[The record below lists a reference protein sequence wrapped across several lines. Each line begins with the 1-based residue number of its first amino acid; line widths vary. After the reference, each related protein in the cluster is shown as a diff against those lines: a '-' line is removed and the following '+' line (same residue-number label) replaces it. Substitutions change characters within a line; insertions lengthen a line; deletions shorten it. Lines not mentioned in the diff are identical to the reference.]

1 MPQPT
6 AEAKQQESAS
16 QQPMKKPSVDA
27 KAVVAKYNFLVQ
39 KRSPRETDWDEAIR
53 FMMPRRIDATGTTS
67 VSDATK
73 DIFDDT
79 AIIANNTLAAGL
91 VSTITPATERWAAL
105 ESPAAF
111 RDETPDDNA
120 KAVRGEW
127 YQDATDILSRAI
139 ANSNFHTEIHEL
151 HLCRN
156 TICTGALYIG
166 EGEDAPLVFKHVP
179 PKTFTFTEDNEGR
192 ITSFYREMANMTL
205 EQAVR
210 QWGEEALPEKLREKF
225 KSGKAQDAQM
235 TIRVLHAVE
244 KRMAGSYNPQKI
256 DAANKPYSSAYII
269 IGEEHV
275 LDAGGYDDMPYVVGR
290 FLKWGADQ
298 WGYGPGIEALPS
310 VRQLNWIEQHAD
322 VAAEIAVFPRVMAP
336 QGMKGKM
343 DLAAAGITYFDPN
356 QPNARPTI
364 WGNEGRPEYLVD
376 RAEKKREAVRR
387 LFHNDL
393 FQMMGGIEP
402 GKMTA
407 YETMQRFSEKLDM
420 FSPSFK
426 MVTTEVLSPL
436 VKRCFT
442 ILFKQGYFS
451 PPPPEVFIQTSRGF
465 VMPMPQVSF
474 VSKMALAIRALE
486 NRSWVEFMSVVTPML
501 QVDPSIADNF
511 DLDRATLGIAR
522 NLAVPTGWT
531 RRPEDR
537 DAMRQ
542 ARAEQQQQAQAMQ
555 QAQQLADAAG
565 KLGSAPPAL
574 QEAAGSALAGMAK

>member
-1 MPQPT
+1 MPT
-6 AEAKQQESAS
+6 ANAEAPV
-16 QQPMKKPSVDA
+16 QQPEKVAKKPVVDA
-27 KAVVAKYNFLVQ
+27 KAVIAKYNLLVQ
-39 KRSPRETDWDEAIR
+39 RRATREADWDEAIR
-53 FMMPRRIDATGTTS
+53 YMMPRRIDATGATS
-67 VSDATK
+67 VAEATK
-73 DIFDDT
+73 DVYDDT

-111 RDETPDDNA
+111 RDENQDENA
-120 KAVRGEW
+120 QAVRGAW
-127 YQDATDILSRAI
+127 YQDATDTLSRAI

-156 TICTGALYIG
+156 IICTGAMG
-166 EGEDAPLVFKHVP
+166 VFEGDDSPLVFKHVP

-192 ITSFYREMANMTL
+192 ITSFFREMANMTL
-205 EQAVR
+205 EQVVR
-210 QWGEEALPEKLREKF
+210 QWGEDSLPEKYREKL
-225 KSGKAQDAQM
+225 KSDNPADKQA
-235 TIRVLHAVE
+235 TVRVLHAVE
-244 KRMAGSYNPQKI
+244 KRMPGSYNPQKI
-256 DAANKPYSSAYII
+256 DGANKPYSSAYILI
-269 IGEEHV
+269 DDKHV
-275 LDAGGYDDMPYVVGR
+275 LDSGGYDDMPYVVGR

-310 VRQLNWIEQHAD
+310 VRQLNFIEQHAD

-336 QGMKGKM
+336 QGMKGKL
-343 DLAAAGITYFDPN
+343 DLAAAGITFFDPN
-356 QPNARPTI
+356 QPNARPTV
-364 WGNEGRPEYLVD
+364 WGTEMRPEYLDV
-376 RAEKKREAVRR
+376 RADKKREAVRR

-393 FQMMGGIEP
+393 FQMLGGIEP

-426 MVTTEVLSPL
+426 MVTTEILAPI

-442 ILFKQGYFS
+442 ILFKMGYFA
-451 PPPPEVFIQTSRGF
+451 PPPPEVFVQTSRGF

-486 NRSWVEFMSVVTPML
+486 NRSWVEFMNVITPML
-501 QVDPSIADNF
+501 QVDPTIADNF

-522 NLAVPTGWT
+522 NLAVSTGWV
-531 RRPEDR
+531 RKPEDR
-537 DAMRQ
+537 DAMRAERAQ
-542 ARAEQQQQAQAMQ
+542 AQQQAQAMQ

-565 KLGSAPPAL
+565 KLGRAPTAL
-574 QEAAGSALAGMAK
+574 QDVAGSALAGMAK

>member
-1 MPQPT
+1 MPT
-6 AEAKQQESAS
+6 ANAEAPAV
-16 QQPMKKPSVDA
+16 QPAQVKKPAVDA
-27 KAVVAKYNFLVQ
+27 KAVIAKYNLLVQ
-39 KRSPRETDWDEAIR
+39 QRSVREADWDEAIR
-53 FMMPRRIDATGTTS
+53 YMMPRRIDATGTTT
-67 VSDATK
+67 VSEATK
-73 DIFDDT
+73 AVFDDT

-111 RDETPDDNA
+111 RDETPDENA
-120 KAVRGEW
+120 QAVRGAW

-156 TICTGALYIG
+156 TICTGALG
-166 EGEDAPLVFKHVP
+166 VFEGEDAPLVFKHVP

-192 ITSFYREMANMTL
+192 ITSFFREMANMTL
-205 EQAVR
+205 EQVVR
-210 QWGEEALPEKLREKF
+210 QWGEDSLPEKYREKL
-225 KSGKAQDAQM
+225 KSDNPADRQA
-235 TIRVLHAVE
+235 TVRVLHAVE
-244 KRMAGSYNPQKI
+244 KRMPGSYNPQKI
-256 DAANKPYSSAYII
+256 DGANKPYSSAYIL
-269 IGEEHV
+269 IGDQHV
-275 LDAGGYDDMPYVVGR
+275 LDSGGYDDMPYVVGR

-310 VRQLNWIEQHAD
+310 VRQLNFIEQHAD

-336 QGMKGKM
+336 QGMKGKL
-343 DLAAAGITYFDPN
+343 DLAAAGITFFDPN

-364 WGNEGRPEYLVD
+364 WGNEGRPEYLTE

-393 FQMMGGIEP
+393 FQMLGGIEP

-426 MVTTEVLSPL
+426 MVTTEILSPL
-436 VKRCFT
+436 VKRCFA
-442 ILFKQGYFS
+442 ILFKQGYFA
-451 PPPPEVFIQTSRGF
+451 PPPPEVFVQTSRGY
-465 VMPMPQVSF
+465 VMPMPQIAF

-486 NRSWVEFMSVVTPML
+486 NRSWVEFMNVVTPML
-501 QVDPSIADNF
+501 QVDPAIADNF
-511 DLDRATLGIAR
+511 DLDKATLGIAR
-522 NLAVPTGWT
+522 NLAVSTGWL
-531 RRPEDR
+531 RKPEDR
-537 DAMRQ
+537 DAMRE
-542 ARAEQQQQAQAMQ
+542 ARAQAQQQAQQMA

-565 KLGSAPPAL
+565 KLGRAPTAL
-574 QEAAGSALAGMAK
+574 QDAAGQAMMQASR